1 MKFSQF
7 TQCYARDH
15 QIRPTTADDYR
26 WVVGVLD
33 GQLGRTVDLD
43 ELRPEM
49 LSDHLLWLQTQG
61 RSLAT
66 VRSRRTKLLVLWRA
80 AYRDGY
86 TNNRPDP
93 DRVRKVRVPAPN
105 PQGLS
110 HEQTAMLVEYC
121 QTHMRRRMRLVSVP
135 AGDYLAALF
144 LYLWATGCR
153 IGDALAVRY
162 DMLDG
167 DTVTWRQSK
176 TGTWCRARLSP
187 ATLHAVELIRT
198 PGRCLVWP
206 RPGKSR
212 TALYAMI
219 KRAFRGAG
227 LDGTSKYIRRGVAT
241 DVFQRGLDPGRA
253 LGHVPGSRVAIR
265 FYVSQ
270 DAQIEPVSPTEL

>member
-1 MKFSQF
+1 MKLSDFVSIYTMERDIALRTRDDYAWVASQF
-7 TQCYARDH
+7 NVDVDA
-15 QIRPTTADDYR
+15 ITAHLIN
-26 WVVGVLD
+26 VHL
-33 GQLGRTVDLD
+33 QLLKDRGCS
-43 ELRPEM
+43 P
-49 LSDHLLWLQTQG
+49 S
-61 RSLAT
+61 S

-86 TNNRPDP
+86 TENRPDP
-93 DRVRKVRVPAPN
+93 YRVRKVRVPAPN
-105 PQGLS
+105 PQGLT
-110 HEQTAMLVEYC
+110 HEQTARLVEWC
-121 QTHMRRRMRLVSVP
+121 QLHMRRRMRLIPVP

-144 LYLWATGCR
+144 LFLWSTGMR
-153 IGDALAVRY
+153 LGDALSMQF
-162 DMLDG
+162 DWLQT

-176 TGTWCRARLSP
+176 TDRWHTARLSP
-187 ATLHAVELIRT
+187 ATLHAIETIRT
-198 PGRCLVWP
+198 PGRSLIWP

-219 KRAFRGAG
+219 RRAFRGAG

-241 DVFQRGLDPGRA
+241 DVFTRGLDPGRA